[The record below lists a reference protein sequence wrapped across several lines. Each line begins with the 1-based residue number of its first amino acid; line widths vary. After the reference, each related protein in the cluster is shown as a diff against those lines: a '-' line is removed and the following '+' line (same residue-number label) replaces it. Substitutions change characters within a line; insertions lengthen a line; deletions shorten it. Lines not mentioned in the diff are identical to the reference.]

1 LLGAAKSGIRRF
13 KRDFQP
19 RFLKQKHKNSR
30 RRMSMRLKDKVV
42 IVTGG
47 GRGLGKAYAQRLA
60 EEGARV
66 AVADII
72 DSGDTKLSIEEKGG
86 QVIAVVA
93 DVTNEDNVK
102 ELARQTIDRFGR
114 VDVLINNAAIFADL
128 SKKSFIDISVAE
140 WDRMMSVN
148 LRGTFLCTKAV
159 YPQMKKQGK
168 GKIINVSSG
177 TFFTGVPGFLHYVTS
192 KGGVVGFT
200 RALAREVGND
210 GISVNAIAPGLT
222 VNEAVL
228 KSGMY
233 PPEALKFVAGT
244 RCFKRN
250 EQPDDLVGTIVFLA
264 SDESDFIT
272 GQTIVV
278 DGGAVVH

>member
-1 LLGAAKSGIRRF
+1 
-13 KRDFQP
+13 
-19 RFLKQKHKNSR
+19 
-30 RRMSMRLKDKVV
+30 MRLKDKVV

-93 DVTNEDNVK
+93 DVTKEDSVK

-114 VDVLINNAAIFADL
+114 IDVLINNAAIFADL